1 MGNWQLKEEFDGYVM
16 GGNFKW
22 NSISVD
28 NSHTVTFS
36 QDGQYQMRSGKNEG
50 YQQLYGNLFTTDA
63 GKLKVNTDCN
73 TTTQTFT
80 VSELTPVS
88 LIIDQP
94 VIEGLIRYKYTA
106 VK

>member
-1 MGNWQLKEEFDGYVM
+1 MD
-16 GGNFKW
+16 
-22 NSISVD
+22 SISVD

-36 QDGQYQMRSGKNEG
+36 QDGQYQMRSSKNAG
-50 YQQLYGNLFTTDA
+50 YQQCTGTYLLQDA